1 MKGQS
6 EMIQYDDKLIKEIQN
21 VDLEMA
27 KYFVNFCDKNGLLCY
42 FCGGGCI
49 GAVRHEGFIP
59 WDDDLDFFMPRDD
72 YEELKKKWN
81 DTEKY
86 ALVYP
91 TKDYNDHNMFITL
104 RDKTTTM
111 IKPYQADLD
120 MVHGV
125 SIDIFPLDGCPK
137 GIKRKIQIFWGLIYQ
152 LFCSQI
158 VPENHGKIVS
168 FIGKVALNIVK
179 STGKRYSIWKY
190 AEKKMSRYSIS
201 DSEYITEICAG
212 PGYMKNRYPKS
223 IFEKSVYKKFEDT
236 KMPIPIGYDK
246 YLKIVF
252 GDYMKLPPK
261 EKRIPEHDAVKIDL
275 KRPYTKYKGIYYC
288 KNNTLS

>member
-1 MKGQS
+1 
-6 EMIQYDDKLIKEIQN
+6 MIQYDDKLMKEIQN

-27 KYFVNFCDKNGLLCY
+27 EYFVNFCDKNGLLCY
-42 FCGGGCI
+42 LCGGGCI

-72 YEELKKKWN
+72 YEELKREWK

-137 GIKRKIQIFWGLIYQ
+137 GIKRKLQIIWGLIYQ
-152 LFCSQI
+152 LFCSQV
-158 VPENHGKIVS
+158 VPENHGKLVS
-168 FIGKVALNIVK
+168 FVGKTVLHLV
-179 STGKRYSIWKY
+179 SSPERRYAIWKY
-190 AEKKMSRYSIS
+190 AEKRMSRYSIK

-212 PGYMKNRYPKS
+212 PGYMKNRYPRN
-223 IFEKSVYKKFEDT
+223 IFEKAVYKKFEDT
-236 KMPIPIGYDK
+236 KMPIPIGYDE
-246 YLKIVF
+246 YLKMVF
-252 GDYMKLPPK
+252 GDYRKLPPK
-261 EKRIPEHDAVKIDL
+261 EKRIPAHDAVKIDL
-275 KRPYTKYKGIYYC
+275 NVPYTEYKGIYYC
-288 KNNTLS
+288 KNNTLD